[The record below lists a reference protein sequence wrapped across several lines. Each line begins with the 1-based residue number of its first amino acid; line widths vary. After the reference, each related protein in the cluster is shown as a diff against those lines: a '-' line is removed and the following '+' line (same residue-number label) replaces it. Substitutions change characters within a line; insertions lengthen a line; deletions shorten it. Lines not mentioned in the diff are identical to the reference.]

1 MARPSHQ
8 QTKYLLRP
16 RITFQRHGLA
26 LNTCRVS
33 RQKGRY
39 FLRPRPHAP
48 AQPTKRASKK
58 KKARNVAAPAPAP
71 APANLSEVKRSPS
84 PVPIVDN
91 HFGGLPFGPE
101 PGREFVLAFSNG
113 VLAEA
118 GDIEPPVGLLAFQAR
133 RELSVAV
140 KVKAEED
147 EDEDVKPLVGIP
159 WLGETPGDEGDV
171 TPPVGLLY

>member
-16 RITFQRHGLA
+16 RTTLQRDGLS

-39 FLRPRPHAP
+39 FLRPRPRAP
-48 AQPTKRASKK
+48 AQPAKRASKK

-71 APANLSEVKRSPS
+71 AAEVSEVKRSPS
-84 PVPIVDN
+84 PAAIVEN

-101 PGREFVLAFSNG
+101 PGREFVFAFSNG
-113 VLAEA
+113 LIAEA
-118 GDIEPPVGLLAFQAR
+118 GDIELPVGLLAF
-133 RELSVAV
+133 EEWSEPAV
-140 KVKAEED
+140 KVKVEE
-147 EDEDVKPLVGIP
+147 EEDVKPLVGIP
-159 WLGETPGDEGDV
+159 WFGETPEEEGDV
-171 TPPVGLLY
+171 KPPVGLVY